1 MNNRPHYVFWLAICF
16 FVYCIENTVMIFFCY
31 WGTVINY
38 KLDNYILGAIYL
50 TINTFFCQM
59 LKSRFQC
66 IFVGSLKATLLYRG
80 TPHLDQIDS
89 HQFGLVLF
97 QHAFFAV
104 YPAYPTTNGC
114 RFRHRIIYPFFCA
127 CPGFPL
133 LFCFSFVF
141 ANFRLEFEFQV
152 LLVILLFDTPK
163 PKNTADKDSHYK
175 NLALSSKESQ
185 CMKVVQSYINA
196 ASK

>member
-1 MNNRPHYVFWLAICF
+1 MNNCLDYIIEKNIF
-16 FVYCIENTVMIFFCY
+16 FVTEEQLSMRSSRIISWKSFISQLIALQKKETAQRA
-31 WGTVINY
+31 
-38 KLDNYILGAIYL
+38 D
-50 TINTFFCQM
+50 FFCQI
-59 LKSRFQC
+59 S
-66 IFVGSLKATLLYRG
+66 IFLSPDPSVFVLAAEKPPLLYRG

-152 LLVILLFDTPK
+152 QLR
-163 PKNTADKDSHYK
+163 
-175 NLALSSKESQ
+175 
-185 CMKVVQSYINA
+185 
-196 ASK
+196 